1 MDAMT
6 ISYRIIS
13 IKYLFK
19 RNFEIYFFCSFMN
32 IINVATRDYQ
42 TEQMI
47 LSINESMNF
56 VTDDD
61 FPLEKNKS

>member
-1 MDAMT
+1 
-6 ISYRIIS
+6 
-13 IKYLFK
+13 
-19 RNFEIYFFCSFMN
+19 MN